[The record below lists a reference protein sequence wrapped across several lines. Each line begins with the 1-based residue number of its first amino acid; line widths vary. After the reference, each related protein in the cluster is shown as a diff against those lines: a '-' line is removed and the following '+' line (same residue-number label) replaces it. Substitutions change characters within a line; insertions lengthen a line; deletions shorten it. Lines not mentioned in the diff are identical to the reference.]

1 MDISWLIKARTR
13 APNALRVLY
22 RAANA
27 FRPVPGSVEI
37 PDSLLHGCKCVSNR
51 IALISELTVNGCVAE
66 LGTFKGD
73 FAKNIL
79 LRSSPTELH
88 LVDIDF
94 SRLNPEISSDPRV
107 VRHLGFTKDALTKFE
122 DEYFDWI
129 YVDADH
135 SYEGTL
141 RDAKLS
147 APKIRSGGF
156 LVFNDFAH
164 LDTGY
169 GRYGVHRAVSEFAVN
184 MSWPLAFL
192 AFSPDGL
199 YDVALRKP

>member
-1 MDISWLIKARTR
+1 MGMSWLIRARIR

-22 RAANA
+22 RAAHA
-27 FRPVPGSVEI
+27 FRPVPGSIEI
-37 PDSLLHGCKCVSNR
+37 PDSLLEGCKCVSNR
-51 IALISELTVNGCVAE
+51 IVLISELTANGRVAE
-66 LGTFKGD
+66 LGTFKGE
-73 FAKNIL
+73 FAKHIL
-79 LRSSPTELH
+79 LRSSPAELH

-94 SRLNPEISSDPRV
+94 SRLHPEISSDRRV
-107 VRHLGFTKDALTKFE
+107 VRHLGFTKDVLTKFE
-122 DEYFDWI
+122 DGYFDWI
-129 YVDADH
+129 YVDAVH

-164 LDTGY
+164 LDPQY

-184 MSWPLAFL
+184 MKWPLAFL
-192 AFSPDGL
+192 AFAPNGL

>member
-1 MDISWLIKARTR
+1 MGTSWLMRARTR

-22 RAANA
+22 RAAHA
-27 FRPVPGSVEI
+27 FRPVPESVEI
-37 PDSLLHGCKCVSNR
+37 PDSLLGGCKCVSNR
-51 IALISELTVNGCVAE
+51 VALISELTANGRVAE
-66 LGTFKGD
+66 LGTFKGE
-73 FAKNIL
+73 FAKHIL
-79 LRSSPTELH
+79 SRSSPTELH

-94 SRLNPEISSDPRV
+94 SKLDPDISSDRRV
-107 VRHLGFTKDALTKFE
+107 VRHLGFTRDVLAKFE
-122 DEYFDWI
+122 DGYFDWI

-141 RDAKLS
+141 ADAKLA
-147 APKIRSGGF
+147 APKIHSGGF

-164 LDTGY
+164 LDPAY

-184 MSWPLAFL
+184 MKWPFAFL
-192 AFSPDGL
+192 AFAPNGL

>member
-1 MDISWLIKARTR
+1 MVNRLSLR

-22 RAANA
+22 RAARA
-27 FRPVPGSVEI
+27 LRPVPVSLGI
-37 PDSLLHGCKCVSNR
+37 PDSLLHDCKCVSNR
-51 IALISELTVNGCVAE
+51 TALISKLTANGRVAE
-66 LGTFKGD
+66 LGTFKGE
-73 FAKNIL
+73 FAKQIL
-79 LRSSPTELH
+79 MRSSPIELH

-94 SRLNPEISSDPRV
+94 SKLSPQIASDPGV
-107 VRHLGFTKDALTKFE
+107 VRHLGFTKDVLTKFE

-141 RDAKLS
+141 RDAKLG

-164 LDTGY
+164 LDTSY

-184 MSWPLAFL
+184 MKWPFAFL

-199 YDVALRKP
+199 YDVALRKA

>member
-1 MDISWLIKARTR
+1 MR
-13 APNALRVLY
+13 APNALRTLY
-22 RAANA
+22 RAARA
-27 FRPVPGSVEI
+27 FRPVPTSIEI
-37 PDSLLHGCKCVSNR
+37 PDSLLSGCKCLSSRV
-51 IALISELTVNGCVAE
+51 ALISELTANGRVAE
-66 LGTFKGD
+66 LGTFKGE
-73 FAKNIL
+73 FAKHIL
-79 LRSSPTELH
+79 SRCLPTELH

-94 SRLNPEISSDPRV
+94 SQLDPEISSDRRV
-107 VRHLGFTKDALTKFE
+107 IRHLGFTKDVLTKLE
-122 DEYFDWI
+122 DGYFDWI

-141 RDAKLS
+141 ADAKLA

-164 LDTGY
+164 LDPEY

-184 MSWPLAFL
+184 MKWPLAFL
-192 AFSPDGL
+192 AFAPNGL

>member
-1 MDISWLIKARTR
+1 MRVQPHCTHFKADSEWPRCGTR
-13 APNALRVLY
+13 YVQGRVRKANSYAILSY
-22 RAANA
+22 RASSRRYRLLQAQ
-27 FRPVPGSVEI
+27 PT
-37 PDSLLHGCKCVSNR
+37 DS
-51 IALISELTVNGCVAE
+51 
-66 LGTFKGD
+66 
-73 FAKNIL
+73 
-79 LRSSPTELH
+79 
-88 LVDIDF
+88 IDP
-94 SRLNPEISSDPRV
+94 SV
-107 VRHLGFTKDALTKFE
+107 VRHLGFTKDVLTKFE

-141 RDAKLS
+141 RDAKLG

-164 LDTGY
+164 LDTSY

-184 MSWPLAFL
+184 MKWPFAFL

>member
-1 MDISWLIKARTR
+1 
-13 APNALRVLY
+13 
-22 RAANA
+22 
-27 FRPVPGSVEI
+27 
-37 PDSLLHGCKCVSNR
+37 VSNR

-147 APKIRSGGF
+147 APKSHSGGF